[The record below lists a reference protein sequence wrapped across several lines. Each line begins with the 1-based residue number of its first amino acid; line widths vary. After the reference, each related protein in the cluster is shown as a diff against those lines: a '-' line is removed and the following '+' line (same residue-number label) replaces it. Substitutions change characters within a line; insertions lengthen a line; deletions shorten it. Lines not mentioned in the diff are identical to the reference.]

1 MCIDINILQEV
12 VIIITGGSD
21 HFAQLRCIDYD
32 VSITMY
38 RIIDDVDEY
47 SLRMICVDL
56 LYRQYDV
63 KSVWRRCYNT
73 HSKRMI
79 HVQTC
84 LSWRTRVSTS
94 YSDRQSTSF
103 HNSFLAPSFDSH
115 DIPMAL
121 NGIVDDVTEYSLR
134 IICVD
139 LLDRQCDVQVYGVG
153 VTTPTLILTLN
164 ECNWRGR
171 IIR

>member
-63 KSVWRRCYNT
+63 KSVWRRVTTYNT
-73 HSKRMI
+73 HS
-79 HVQTC
+79 
-84 LSWRTRVSTS
+84 
-94 YSDRQSTSF
+94 
-103 HNSFLAPSFDSH
+103 
-115 DIPMAL
+115 DID
-121 NGIVDDVTEYSLR
+121 N
-134 IICVD
+134 
-139 LLDRQCDVQVYGVG
+139 
-153 VTTPTLILTLN
+153 
-164 ECNWRGR
+164 
-171 IIR
+171 